1 MRLLEALGESNPTGN
16 SSAIN
21 RSGTPAVR
29 VLSRPG
35 APDLNVYEVDD
46 SNPTSSSPGDPL
58 FSSASTDDIDSFL
71 TSHEYN
77 FDPAGWYPG

>member
-1 MRLLEALGESNPTGN
+1 MRLLEALGESNPTSN

-21 RSGTPAVR
+21 RSGTSTVR

-46 SNPTSSSPGDPL
+46 SNTTSSSVGNPL
-58 FSSASTDDIDSFL
+58 FSSASTDDIDTFL
-71 TSHEYN
+71 TTHGYN
-77 FDPAGWYPG
+77 IDLGEWYPG